1 MMTKWKKLVKNQK
14 GLTLVE
20 LLAVVVIL
28 GIIAAIAVPS
38 IGNIIDNSK
47 KDAHVSNAQ
56 QMLNAARLAFANNE
70 QLGLENEYTLQD
82 LINKGYIE
90 AKPVHPNDNGTLG
103 EETTPTYD
111 TGASKVVVNSTA
123 TAGNQYK
130 VSLKETNGRLL
141 FKNASPD
148 DLVRSKISS
157 ATN

>member
-1 MMTKWKKLVKNQK
+1 MTKWKKLVKNQK

-90 AKPVHPNDNGTLG
+90 AKPVHPN
-103 EETTPTYD
+103 
-111 TGASKVVVNSTA
+111 
-123 TAGNQYK
+123 
-130 VSLKETNGRLL
+130 
-141 FKNASPD
+141 
-148 DLVRSKISS
+148 
-157 ATN
+157 